1 MRTTL
6 PLRHAVWSLFALM
19 LSACAGLNPPQLQ
32 PEAAREASQAA
43 VWESLERV
51 RGDAWTVLLNDGP
64 RALDLRLTAI
74 DSATES
80 IDLQTFLWEFDIAGS
95 MIMSHLLAAAERGVR
110 VRFLIDD
117 SLLLGKD
124 DVLLELHRHPNF
136 SYRVFNPYGR
146 RSSSIVARELLNI
159 GEFKRLDHRMHNKAM
174 VVDGRLAIVGG
185 RNLADEYFGLHAEYN
200 FRDLELLVGGLVVR
214 DISLA
219 FDQYWNSRWS
229 VPVERV
235 THLSHR
241 HIALDRF
248 LHVAEQNR
256 HLHTERP
263 PQQRENT
270 WLELAASAHGSLA
283 ALLADEPPDADPAS
297 AESAPVQMAEA
308 LIALFDSARE
318 EIIIASAYLIPTK
331 ELEEAVRRAVERGI
345 EVRILTNSIRSN
357 NHLSAHGAYRNH
369 IGTLLAYGAGLHEVR
384 VDARDRHIY
393 MLPPTERKTLALHAK
408 ALVIDHDRV
417 FIGSANLDPR
427 SLRINTEMGLLV
439 QSRSL
444 NQAVRAAIDVDFD
457 KANAWQLE
465 IDAHGQIVWISD
477 RETRTTIPAAS
488 PMQNLEDWFFAHLP
502 IEQEM

>member
-1 MRTTL
+1 ML
-6 PLRHAVWSLFALM
+6 ALM
-19 LSACAGLNPPQLQ
+19 LAACAGLSPPQLP
-32 PEAAREASQAA
+32 PETAREPSQAP
-43 VWESLERV
+43 VWESLDRV
-51 RGDAWTVLLNDGP
+51 REDGWTVLLNDGP

-185 RNLADEYFGLHAEYN
+185 RNLADEYFGLHAGYN

-219 FDQYWNSRWS
+219 FDRYWNSRWS
-229 VPVERV
+229 VPIERV
-235 THLSHR
+235 AHLSHR
-241 HIALDRF
+241 HVTLEQF
-248 LHVAEQNR
+248 LRVAEESQ

-263 PQQRENT
+263 PSQRRDE
-270 WLELAASAHGSLA
+270 WLKLAASAHGTVATLF
-283 ALLADEPPDADPAS
+283 ADEPPDENPAA
-297 AESAPVQMAEA
+297 AESAPVQLAEG

-318 EIIIASAYLIPTK
+318 EIIIASANLIPTR
-331 ELEEAVRRAVERGI
+331 ELEEAVRRAVERGVV
-345 EVRILTNSIRSN
+345 VRILTNSIRSN

-369 IGTLLAYGAGLHEVR
+369 IGTLLGYGAGLHEVR

-393 MLPPTERKTLALHAK
+393 MLPPIERKTLALHAK
-408 ALVIDHDRV
+408 ALVIDRDRV

-457 KANAWQLE
+457 RANAWQLE
-465 IDAHGQIVWISD
+465 LEANGAVVWRSD

-488 PMQNLEDWFFAHLP
+488 LMQNLEDWFFAHLP